1 VKKST
6 SMARIRFGGSQRLRK
21 PAPEVLWPV
30 HHLPRVPTPDKLATH
45 AVLFAIFFL
54 RWRLAGGTAWSFFCG
69 IVPCSHFIL
78 SVLLHALWPQRS
90 DMERFVR
97 DVEEFPHYR
106 DELEQEQ
113 EQKYTSY
120 SFLTNGK
127 RYVIV
132 RPNERKHDCCVVWV
146 AGFGRYFSH
155 TSSRDDFK
163 NADLLGLDLPNY
175 GRAYLEG
182 GIDEVGNEFNSV
194 PPPRGS
200 CTYFVDYYHDAYSD
214 AIIQVKSM
222 GYEKIVFMCNSTAG
236 LTFQCFVTDVLSKRV
251 NHPVVGVIYT
261 APFWVPRSPLLRIIP
276 WSLWRA
282 IGFLYPKLIL
292 FCDDVMPS
300 KEPAAHDKRWIAAHK
315 SGRKIYIDPKLCLS
329 ENSPYYVDWFCMVIE
344 AQWHL
349 KQEASKK
356 GGAAGAG
363 VIKKALLITSN
374 DQENDKHVHLDEVNE
389 LFDIIFPSGIVNR
402 EFSVNHEVS
411 LNENMQV

>member
-1 VKKST
+1 
-6 SMARIRFGGSQRLRK
+6 
-21 PAPEVLWPV
+21 
-30 HHLPRVPTPDKLATH
+30 
-45 AVLFAIFFL
+45 
-54 RWRLAGGTAWSFFCG
+54 
-69 IVPCSHFIL
+69 
-78 SVLLHALWPQRS
+78 
-90 DMERFVR
+90 MERFVR
-97 DVEEFPHYR
+97 EVEEFCHYR
-106 DELEQEQ
+106 DEIESERLFG
-113 EQKYTSY
+113 YIRDSC
-120 SFLTNGK
+120 LTNGK

-132 RPNERKHDCCVVWV
+132 RPNERKHDIAILWV

-155 TSSRDDFK
+155 TSARDDFK

-175 GRAYLEG
+175 GRAYQEG
-182 GIDEVGNEFNSV
+182 GIDEVGNEFNHV
-194 PPPRGS
+194 PPPSGQ
-200 CTYFVDYYHDAYSD
+200 CNYFVDYYHDAYSD

-236 LTFQCFVTDVLSKRV
+236 LTFQCFVTDVLSKQEK
-251 NHPVVGVIYT
+251 HPVVGVIYT
-261 APFWVPRSPLLRIIP
+261 APFWIPRSPLLRIIP
-276 WSLWRA
+276 WSLWRV

-344 AQWHL
+344 VCEPLMLVIEAHFLLLNGPTSKKIIEAQWHL

-356 GGAAGAG
+356 GGAAGTG

-402 EFSVNHEVS
+402 EFSVNHEVKKMNKIS
-411 LNENMQV
+411 KFGKSHKFMFPVMPNRF